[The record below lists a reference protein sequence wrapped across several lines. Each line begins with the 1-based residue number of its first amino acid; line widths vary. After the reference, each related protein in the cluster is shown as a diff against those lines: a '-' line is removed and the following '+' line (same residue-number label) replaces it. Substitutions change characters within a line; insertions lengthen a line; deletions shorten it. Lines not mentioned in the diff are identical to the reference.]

1 MGELKFLATGRRR
14 RSHNRRH
21 DQVVAGSIIAAL
33 VVMLGSLSRPGAG
46 PELGANSQVAADA
59 GAAAGAGV
67 VASADVVAG
76 ADAGADALPV
86 PVARVVA
93 EPGALS
99 FPETL
104 LNTDDAPT
112 KAVTLKLEG
121 VAGSA
126 LAPSFT
132 GADTSS
138 FRLSNGCGPTLAG
151 SSCRIA
157 ITFRPRKA
165 GPLSATLQIRDKA
178 KLLAKVEVSGSGR
191 KADEPSP
198 AITILPNPV
207 SLRSQEVGEGN
218 GGYPVRITNIGKVSI
233 VVTFQAG
240 PGSSEIQLQGVCAG
254 KTLEPQQY
262 CVEKVD
268 FTPPRKGS
276 FQRQF
281 SLVANDKALGTLYVT
296 GSGVEAGVEIDPGV
310 LTFEAEREKKITI
323 SNRGDVPLR
332 ITRVVMDGNGREF
345 RASADACIAAHVA
358 VGGACQISVA
368 VLQPFR
374 DQAQQA
380 SLSVTDNAPGSPHTI
395 ELQANQY
402 SAQLIADPMA
412 LNYGRNALGVSRD
425 LRTVISNRGN
435 APSGPLSLSAGGGF
449 AIVESQC
456 QQLDPGESCDV
467 AVRFTPASAQDYT
480 GSLTVRY
487 PNGRRPLGVILT
499 GVGHREPENPAGVPP
514 RDNQPQL

>member
-1 MGELKFLATGRRR
+1 MATA
-14 RSHNRRH
+14 
-21 DQVVAGSIIAAL
+21 V
-33 VVMLGSLSRPGAG
+33 
-46 PELGANSQVAADA
+46 
-59 GAAAGAGV
+59 
-67 VASADVVAG
+67 
-76 ADAGADALPV
+76 
-86 PVARVVA
+86 
-93 EPGALS
+93 
-99 FPETL
+99 

-112 KAVTLKLEG
+112 KTVTLKLEG

-126 LAPSFT
+126 VAPSFT

-138 FRLSNGCGPTLAG
+138 FRLSNGCGLTPAG
-151 SSCRIA
+151 GSCRIA
-157 ITFRPRKA
+157 ITFPPRQA
-165 GPLSATLQIRDKA
+165 GPLSATLQVRDKA

-191 KADEPSP
+191 TADQPPP
-198 AITILPNPV
+198 AITILQNPAP
-207 SLRSQEVGEGN
+207 LRPQEVGEGN

-240 PGSSEIQLQGVCAG
+240 SGSSEIQLQGVCAG

-262 CVEKVD
+262 CVEIVA
-268 FTPPRKGS
+268 FTSRGKGS
-276 FQRQF
+276 FQQQF
-281 SLVANDKALGTLYVT
+281 SVVANDKTLATLHVT
-296 GSGVEAGVEIDPGV
+296 GSGVDAGVEIDPGV

-323 SNRGDVPLR
+323 SNPGDAPLR
-332 ITRVVMDGNGREF
+332 ITRVVMDGNVKEF

-358 VGGACQISVA
+358 VGAACQISVA

-395 ELQANQY
+395 KLQANQY
-402 SAQLIADPMA
+402 SAQLIADPMP
-412 LNYGRNALGVSRD
+412 LNYGRSALGVSRD
-425 LRTVISNRGN
+425 LRTVVSNRGN
-435 APSGPLSLSAGGGF
+435 APSGPLNLSAGGGF

-467 AVRFTPASAQDYT
+467 TVRFTPASAQDYT

-487 PNGRRPLGVILT
+487 PNGRRLLGVTLT
-499 GVGHREPENPAGVPP
+499 GAGEPDNPAGVPR